1 MRRRGILKFVLALLV
16 IHLALEVAGLDDNLA
31 IESKMDKAEVGRSA
45 EGFDWSFITGQPR
58 NIGELD
64 NFKWSSFN
72 LESSAEEDEE
82 DEEAVDRRMDDID
95 WGFQTPSSGEEDEA
109 EKRLDDGI
117 DWSFLTEHIDEEQ
130 DEVEHRMDEIDWSWA
145 ALGGSSVDEEEDD
158 EIDERLEDVGELTEE
173 RDEPEY
179 SQENLPSKWHQ
190 KLKKT
195 KFSYGPPKIQKP
207 PKGQYGPAKT
217 PKRPKSQ
224 YGPPKGTKRPKYG
237 APKAPKAPKRTKTKY
252 GAPKKTH
259 KPTKGHYGPPKTT
272 YHAPAYAQPQE
283 PSYNHHQEP
292 SYQQPSYSQPQ
303 VPSYNHHQ
311 APASHPPQPEY
322 KEADPV
328 TYPPQPA
335 TNSVPPTYRQPELP
349 SSSISPPPSINY
361 QTTPDYSQSFFE
373 SSSSQSTPVVP
384 YSPAIPTQDHYST
397 PSDPSYDSETH
408 SPPAQRENAAPF
420 FLPETEP
427 PRQRLRQ
434 PTYEQVSDKNYNPG
448 FFQHMSFPNL
458 DEIFKQIFNF

>member
-1 MRRRGILKFVLALLV
+1 M

-64 NFKWSSFN
+64 NFKWNSFN
-72 LESSAEEDEE
+72 FESSAEEDEE

-145 ALGGSSVDEEEDD
+145 TLGGSSVDEEEAD

-179 SQENLPSKWHQ
+179 SHENLPSKWHQ

-217 PKRPKSQ
+217 PKRPKPQ

-237 APKAPKAPKRTKTKY
+237 APKAPQ
-252 GAPKKTH
+252 
-259 KPTKGHYGPPKTT
+259 GPQTNENKIRS
-272 YHAPAYAQPQE
+272 PQ
-283 PSYNHHQEP
+283 
-292 SYQQPSYSQPQ
+292 
-303 VPSYNHHQ
+303 
-311 APASHPPQPEY
+311 
-322 KEADPV
+322 K
-328 TYPPQPA
+328 
-335 TNSVPPTYRQPELP
+335 
-349 SSSISPPPSINY
+349 
-361 QTTPDYSQSFFE
+361 
-373 SSSSQSTPVVP
+373 
-384 YSPAIPTQDHYST
+384 
-397 PSDPSYDSETH
+397 DS
-408 SPPAQRENAAPF
+408 
-420 FLPETEP
+420 
-427 PRQRLRQ
+427 
-434 PTYEQVSDKNYNPG
+434 
-448 FFQHMSFPNL
+448 
-458 DEIFKQIFNF
+458 